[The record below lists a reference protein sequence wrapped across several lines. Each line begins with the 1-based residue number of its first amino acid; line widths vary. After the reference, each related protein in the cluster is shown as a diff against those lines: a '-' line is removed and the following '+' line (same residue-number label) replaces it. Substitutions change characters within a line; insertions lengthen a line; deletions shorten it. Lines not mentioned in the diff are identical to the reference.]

1 MLAVS
6 SGQVTNQ
13 TEDGDMRGKSS
24 QIARSIQARRLKER
38 EKTQGNLGA
47 LGLQIMEGRREMWSC
62 SGPISSLQRVLLQRR
77 EECGRVISFE
87 KE

>member
-6 SGQVTNQ
+6 RGQVTNK
-13 TEDGDMRGKSS
+13 TEDGDVRGKSS
-24 QIARSIQARRLKER
+24 QITHSIRARLLKKK
-38 EKTQGNLGA
+38 EKTQQNLGA
-47 LGLQIMEGRREMWSC
+47 LGLQIMEGRREMWRC

-77 EECGRVISFE
+77 EKCGRVISSE